1 MNKTKIAAAFDKPAS
16 DPKNNFASASEE
28 PEFGPKKEP
37 EVKPLVRLPVGVDLA
52 KKYIQVCF
60 KDPVTGKIINKQL
73 TRAQFAKFLAGSKY
87 GPMMVGMEACGTCTY
102 WGHFCLDHGHI
113 PVILPAQLVHAN
125 NTGNK
130 DDANDAR
137 CIWRL
142 LFLPDIETK
151 KIRLR
156 STDNQDLMSMMKLQE
171 SLAKIET
178 QIENIVRHYLLERGV
193 TSNKGAESVMN
204 SLKKYCEDTIEVL
217 GLENERSAM
226 LSVVSSSFCGLMKAN
241 ISSEQAITDYI
252 ISWAASNEKC
262 KLLMTIPYVGPIA
275 AAAIAIY
282 MEDPSYFKNGRQFTA
297 LCRMVPYHTGTGG
310 KVEFL
315 GIHRNGCS
323 WIKRILFEVSMGM
336 YMRVMKAL
344 KEGQN
349 AADGKVPEPLSEW
362 IVNMAKRKPIKKV
375 VCAIAGKLCRISWAV
390 LSSGTPYE
398 QSKSSLIQPSVAS
411 PEGKVKSCRT
421 VRKSNFNG
429 VMSSIEA
436 VESFWAAINDEAQQA
451 A

>member
-310 KVEFL
+310 KVEIL
-315 GIHRNGCS
+315 GILEPNHQVIQFTENSPFFSKANTLPFIIELCS
-323 WIKRILFEVSMGM
+323 TFFPAESYEVRQANRKQCPVILPQ
-336 YMRVMKAL
+336 RH
-344 KEGQN
+344 
-349 AADGKVPEPLSEW
+349 
-362 IVNMAKRKPIKKV
+362 
-375 VCAIAGKLCRISWAV
+375 
-390 LSSGTPYE
+390 
-398 QSKSSLIQPSVAS
+398 
-411 PEGKVKSCRT
+411 
-421 VRKSNFNG
+421 
-429 VMSSIEA
+429 
-436 VESFWAAINDEAQQA
+436 
-451 A
+451 